1 VPLER
6 VKATDYGLEIVF
18 GGPLTREEAEDV
30 LAELRRKLPPPGG
43 SFGLLVDSRGA
54 RAYFAAA
61 QEVFKRAILLCL
73 ERGMER
79 SVVVHDS
86 PIASL
91 QARRLAIE
99 THTLLWTRYID
110 ADSRPDWQRAAR
122 DWLIDA
128 IDPDLA

>member
-6 VKATDYGLEIVF
+6 VTGTDYGLEIVF
-18 GGPLTREEAEDV
+18 GGSLSREEAEDV
-30 LAELRRKLPPPGG
+30 LGELHRKLPPAGG

-54 RAYFAAA
+54 RAYYAGA

-73 ERGMER
+73 ERGMKR

-91 QARRLAIE
+91 QAKRLAIE
-99 THTLLWTRYID
+99 TGTLLWTRYID
-110 ADSRPDWQRAAR
+110 ADSRPDWQRAVR

>member
-1 VPLER
+1 LER
-6 VKATDYGLEIVF
+6 VKATDHGIEIVF
-18 GGPLTREEAEDV
+18 GGPLSREEAEDV
-30 LAELRRKLPPPGG
+30 LAELQRKLPPPGG
-43 SFGLLVDSRGA
+43 RFGLLVDSRGA
-54 RAYFAAA
+54 RAYSAAA
-61 QEVFKRAILLCL
+61 QEVFKRAIFLCL

-86 PIASL
+86 PIASF

-99 THTLLWTRYID
+99 TGTLLWTRYID

-122 DWLIDA
+122 AWLIDA